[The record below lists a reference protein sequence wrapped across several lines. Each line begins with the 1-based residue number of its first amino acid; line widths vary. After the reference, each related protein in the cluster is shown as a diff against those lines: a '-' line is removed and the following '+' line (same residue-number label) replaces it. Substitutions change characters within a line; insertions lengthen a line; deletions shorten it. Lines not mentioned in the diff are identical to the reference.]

1 MIVDRGK
8 RADVLT
14 MLDDDSGSIAAPE
27 QQTKAQRLAG
37 IAATLGLLVLAIWML
52 ASFLPA
58 LAWATVLAI
67 ATWPLFLAARRVVGR
82 TWAAAAV
89 TALIAVALLVA
100 LILRGLQGAPRI

>member
-1 MIVDRGK
+1 
-8 RADVLT
+8 
-14 MLDDDSGSIAAPE
+14 MLDDDSGPIAAPE

-67 ATWPLFLAARRVVGR
+67 ATWPLFLAARRVAGR

-89 TALIAVALLVA
+89 TALIAVVVLVP
-100 LILRGLQGAPRI
+100 LIIAVIEVAREFRGIANG